1 MSPTRGPRSRLQ
13 RRYPRLTLRVDVRIE
28 TPTGVFAAIA
38 TTLGAGGLFVATTS
52 PLAPRTPIVVSFR
65 LPGETIPMHL
75 DAQVAWSAP
84 ANGSVRTPGMGL
96 EFVDGD
102 ARAALAARLEEWA
115 KSRETGAESGAE
127 DL

>member
-1 MSPTRGPRSRLQ
+1 MTPTRSPRSRLQ

-28 TPTGVFAAIA
+28 SPSGVFAAIA

-52 PLAPRTPIVVSFR
+52 PLAPRTPLVVSFR

-84 ANGSVRTPGMGL
+84 ANGSARTPGMGL

-102 ARAALAARLEEWA
+102 ARSALAARLEEWA
-115 KSRETGAESGAE
+115 KSRETDPVSGSE
-127 DL
+127 GL